1 PRPGGDAS
9 VLKTNHILM
18 GIHPR
23 SDFHHHP
30 SNLQDTPPPEIETR
44 ESQDAFRL
52 SSQPSREIRAPI
64 SPPMSSY
71 DRSIKPIMSAGN
83 SSEESHSRNGGRKNP
98 PQQLPSLSSIFGP
111 PSQIR
116 PLHSPMTE
124 RPSPLYSP
132 LDRPRSAAANPERH
146 NSSSYFPTTTTPAPP
161 QRSVFEPRHEKERVP
176 LPSVGS
182 QFPGPISPRPKDME
196 QLQNIPREESRWSSQ
211 SSLQDHRRPEYV
223 FGTREPSVSFR
234 SVNDRYEY
242 APMSHKMSHDSM
254 AGLRE
259 QDPMRPAAASG
270 YSPAAATSTTA
281 SEGAPVKDGL
291 GPKIWTG
298 THFLPRFVRQA
309 EVPGE
314 GLCYFYDD
322 GTHCKTVID
331 GEQVNAHWG
340 VTKAGKPRKRLAIAC
355 LTCREKK
362 IKCDPDYPRC
372 VQCEKF
378 GRTCRFK
385 NAPRGGHN
393 TSPVASPSGQAEVPR
408 NFGAQARTA
417 EPGRPRS
424 VSSSSVSPRTTT
436 LPHPSP
442 ELPGVPAKRMRMDY
456 DHYHSESRDSTRFF
470 EPPQDLLCRT
480 WQTNPYVSDPH
491 ATNTAITSFFNHIET
506 TALRFLPAQLFKTWV
521 KNNAHTKSP
530 EDLTLLYSMLAF
542 GVHMNG
548 GPRHLAQ
555 EHAQAARFGC
565 DRSAPSLQLVQTKLV
580 LSLFYLANSRGFDS
594 YEMLASAISVA
605 LLLRYNIELGQ
616 LPDEL
621 VPVSFPYA
629 MNQITF
635 EECRTRTL
643 FSCYILE
650 RTNGLF
656 PSRPTLL
663 KTRDIFL
670 RLPHDETLFDDN
682 MERVPETP
690 MFDVGRDI
698 PSSSSIGIMGYMVN
712 IIEIWGRVLSGI
724 RREALGAAP
733 VESEPRFIERI
744 SERLRQ
750 YGDAL
755 PPKFRFTDPNLAEAT
770 EDGVDGSLITLH
782 LVHLL
787 TRTKFTRHAQSE
799 IARTL
804 QADAISQKCSSLAGD
819 LMFATVALRDQL
831 VKRRDTRAPYLAT
844 TLAAQAALEAIDIM
858 TAKGSITSLPGSIQE
873 ITASK
878 ELCDAISSRWENAKI
893 QKEQLDDR
901 MEKLNLLRERGAGA
915 IEDPVPGCEVYRKAG
930 THDGSHV
937 MYRVTEPLETRFP
950 VTLDAMYGQRQ
961 TRA

>member
-1 PRPGGDAS
+1 M
-9 VLKTNHILM
+9 T
-18 GIHPR
+18 
-23 SDFHHHP
+23 
-30 SNLQDTPPPEIETR
+30 T
-44 ESQDAFRL
+44 
-52 SSQPSREIRAPI
+52 
-64 SPPMSSY
+64 
-71 DRSIKPIMSAGN
+71 GN
-83 SSEESHSRNGGRKNP
+83 SSEESQVRNGGAKNPP

-116 PLHSPMTE
+116 PLHSPRSE
-124 RPSPLYSP
+124 RPSPIYSP
-132 LDRPRSAAANPERH
+132 LDRPHSAAANPERH
-146 NSSSYFPTTTTPAPP
+146 NSSSYFPTTTTPAPQ
-161 QRSVFEPRHEKERVP
+161 QRGVFEPRHEKERVP

-196 QLQNIPREESRWSSQ
+196 QSQSFAREETRWSSQ
-211 SSLQDHRRPEYV
+211 SSIQDHRRPEYV
-223 FGTREPSVSFR
+223 FGTRDPTPSFR
-234 SVNDRYEY
+234 PVNDRYEY
-242 APMSHKMSHDSM
+242 APAGHKMSHDSM

-259 QDPMRPAAASG
+259 QNHMRAAAVPG
-270 YSPAAATSTTA
+270 YSPATSSTTV

-309 EVPGE
+309 DVPGE
-314 GLCYFYDD
+314 GTCYFYDD

-393 TSPVASPSGQAEVPR
+393 TSPVTSPSGQAEVPR
-408 NFGAQARTA
+408 NFGTQVRSA

-424 VSSSSVSPRTTT
+424 ASSSSVSPRTTA

-456 DHYHSESRDSTRFF
+456 DHYRPESRDSTRFF
-470 EPPQDLLCRT
+470 EPPKFQKANLAWQRRDLPRIHEDILCRT

-491 ATNTAITSFFNHIET
+491 ATSTAITSFFNHIET
-506 TALRFLPAQLFKTWV
+506 TALRFLPARLFKTWV

-530 EDLTLLYSMLAF
+530 EDLMLLYSMLAF
-542 GVHMNG
+542 GVHMDG

-555 EHAQAARFGC
+555 QYAQVARFGC
-565 DRSAPSLQLVQTKLV
+565 DRSAPGLQLVQTKLV
-580 LSLFYLANSRGFDS
+580 LSLFYLANSRAFDS

-605 LLLRYNIELGQ
+605 LLLRFNIELCQ

-621 VPVSFPYA
+621 VPDSLPYT
-629 MNQITF
+629 MNQTTF

-650 RTNGLF
+650 RINGLF

-682 MERVPETP
+682 MGSVPETP
-690 MFDVGRDI
+690 MFDCCLVY
-698 PSSSSIGIMGYMVN
+698 IG
-712 IIEIWGRVLSGI
+712 
-724 RREALGAAP
+724 EALGAAP
-733 VESEPRFIERI
+733 VEAEPRFIERI

-770 EDGVDGSLITLH
+770 EDGVGGTLITLH

-804 QADAISQKCSSLAGD
+804 QADAISQKCLSLAGD
-819 LMFATVALRDQL
+819 LMFATIALRDQL
-831 VKRRDTRAPYLAT
+831 VKRRNTQVPYLAT
-844 TLAAQAALEAIDIM
+844 TFAVQAAIEAIDIM
-858 TAKGSITSLPGSIQE
+858 TAKGSMTSLPGSIQE

-878 ELCDAISSRWENAKI
+878 ELCDAISSKWGNTKV
-893 QKEQLDDR
+893 QKEQLDER
-901 MEKLNLLRERGAGA
+901 MEKLTLLHERGAGA
-915 IEDPVPGCEVYRKAG
+915 LDETVPGCEIYRKPG
-930 THDGSHV
+930 THDGSNV
-937 MYRVTEPLETRFP
+937 MYRMTEALETRFP
-950 VTLDAMYGQRQ
+950 AHLDAIYGQRQ

>member
-1 PRPGGDAS
+1 
-9 VLKTNHILM
+9 M
-18 GIHPR
+18 GIYPR
-23 SDFHHHP
+23 SDFLHHP
-30 SNLQDTPPPEIETR
+30 SNLQDTPPPEVESTR
-44 ESQDAFRL
+44 GSQDAFRL
-52 SSQPSREIRAPI
+52 STEVSREIRAPI

-71 DRSIKPIMSAGN
+71 DRSAQAKMSAGN
-83 SSEESHSRNGGRKNP
+83 SSEESQARNGGTQNLP

-111 PSQIR
+111 PSHIR
-116 PLHSPMTE
+116 PLHSPMSE
-124 RPSPLYSP
+124 RPSPIYSP
-132 LDRPRSAAANPERH
+132 LDRPHSAAANPERH
-146 NSSSYFPTTTTPAPP
+146 NSSSYFPATTTPVTS

-182 QFPGPISPRPKDME
+182 QFPGPISPRPKEMD
-196 QLQNIPREESRWSSQ
+196 QSQNIAREESRWSSQ

-223 FGTREPSVSFR
+223 FGTREPAASFR

-242 APMSHKMSHDSM
+242 SPPSHKMSHDSM
-254 AGLRE
+254 AGIRE
-259 QDPMRPAAASG
+259 PDHMRPAVISG
-270 YSPAAATSTTA
+270 YSPATSNTTV

-393 TSPVASPSGQAEVPR
+393 TSPVTSPSGQAEVPR
-408 NFGAQARTA
+408 NFGSQARSA
-417 EPGRPRS
+417 EPSRPRS
-424 VSSSSVSPRTTT
+424 VSSSSVSPRTTA

-456 DHYHSESRDSTRFF
+456 DHYRPESRDSTRFF
-470 EPPQDLLCRT
+470 EPPKFQKANLAWQRRDLPRIHEDLLCRT

-491 ATNTAITSFFNHIET
+491 ATSTAITSFFNHIET
-506 TALRFLPAQLFKTWV
+506 TALRFLPAQLFKNWV

-542 GVHMNG
+542 GVHMND

-555 EHAQAARFGC
+555 EYAQVARFGC
-565 DRSAPSLQLVQTKLV
+565 DRSAPGLQLAQTKLV
-580 LSLFYLANSRGFDS
+580 LSLFYLANSRAFDS

-605 LLLRYNIELGQ
+605 LLLRYNIELAQ

-621 VPVSFPYA
+621 VPESFPYT
-629 MNQITF
+629 MNRNTF

-650 RTNGLF
+650 RSNGLF

-670 RLPHDETLFDDN
+670 RLPHEDTLFDDN
-682 MERVPETP
+682 MEQVPETP
-690 MFDVGRDI
+690 MFDVSREV
-698 PSSSSIGIMGYMVN
+698 PSSSAIGIMGYLVN
-712 IIEIWGRVLSGI
+712 IMEIWGRVLSGVQ
-724 RREALGAAP
+724 REALGAAP
-733 VESEPRFIERI
+733 VEAEPRFIERI

-819 LMFATVALRDQL
+819 LMFATIALRDQL
-831 VKRRDTRAPYLAT
+831 VKRRDTRVPYLAT
-844 TLAAQAALEAIDIM
+844 TFAVQAATEAIDIM
-858 TAKGSITSLPGSIQE
+858 TAKGSLTSLPGSIQE

-878 ELCDAISSRWENAKI
+878 ELCDAVSSKWGNTRV
-893 QKEQLDDR
+893 QKEQLDER
-901 MEKLNLLRERGAGA
+901 MEKLNLLQERGRVLLTTRCPVAKSIERPAPRTGA
-915 IEDPVPGCEVYRKAG
+915 TSCIR
-930 THDGSHV
+930 
-937 MYRVTEPLETRFP
+937 
-950 VTLDAMYGQRQ
+950 
-961 TRA
+961 